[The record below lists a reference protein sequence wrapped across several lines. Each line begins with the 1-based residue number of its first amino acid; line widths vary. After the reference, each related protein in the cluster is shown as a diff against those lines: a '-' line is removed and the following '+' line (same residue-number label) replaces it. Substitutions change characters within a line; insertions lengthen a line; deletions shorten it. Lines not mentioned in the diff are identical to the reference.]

1 MYLFG
6 QAAGGGQASPG
17 AGGMLGMLLPFIL
30 IFVIFYFI
38 IIMPA
43 KKKQKQ
49 HQSMLTSLKGGERV
63 MTSGGIYGTVTRVLD
78 DRFEI
83 EVDKNLKLQ
92 VAKSSISAVVEPQ
105 GSAPAEEKK

>member
-6 QAAGGGQASPG
+6 QAAGGGGGGQAPSLIG
-17 AGGMLGMLLPFIL
+17 ALFPFIL

-43 KKKQKQ
+43 RKKQKQ
-49 HQSMLTSLKGGERV
+49 HQSLVSGLKGGERV
-63 MTSGGIYGTVTRVLD
+63 VTSGGIYGTVTRVLE

-83 EVDKNLKLQ
+83 EVDKGTKLQ
-92 VAKSSISAVVEPQ
+92 IAKGSISGVIQPDTGQ
-105 GSAPAEEKK
+105 KK

>member
-6 QAAGGGQASPG
+6 QAAGGGGGGQAPSLIG
-17 AGGMLGMLLPFIL
+17 ALFPFIL

-43 KKKQKQ
+43 RKKQKQ
-49 HQSMLTSLKGGERV
+49 HQSLVSSLQGGERV
-63 MTSGGIYGTVTRVLD
+63 VTSGGIYGTVTRVLE

-83 EVDKNLKLQ
+83 EVDKGTKLQ
-92 VAKSSISAVVEPQ
+92 IAKGSISGVIQ
-105 GSAPAEEKK
+105 SDSGQQK

>member
-6 QAAGGGQASPG
+6 QAAGGGGGGQAPSLIG
-17 AGGMLGMLLPFIL
+17 ALFPFIL

-43 KKKQKQ
+43 RKKQKQ
-49 HQSMLTSLKGGERV
+49 HQSLVSSLQGGERV
-63 MTSGGIYGTVTRVLD
+63 ITTGGIYGIVTRVLE

-83 EVDKNLKLQ
+83 EVDKGTKLQ
-92 VAKSSISAVVEPQ
+92 VAKGSISSVIQPDA
-105 GSAPAEEKK
+105 EKKK

>member
-6 QAAGGGQASPG
+6 QAAGGGGSGAQAPSLIG
-17 AGGMLGMLLPFIL
+17 ALLPFIL

-43 KKKQKQ
+43 RKKQKQ
-49 HQSMLTSLKGGERV
+49 HQSLISSLQGGERV
-63 MTSGGIYGTVTRVLD
+63 ITSGGIYGTVTRVLE

-83 EVDKNLKLQ
+83 EVDKGTKLQ
-92 VAKSSISAVVEPQ
+92 IAKGSISVVIQPDAGQ
-105 GSAPAEEKK
+105 QK

>member
-6 QAAGGGQASPG
+6 QAAGGGGGGQAPSLIG
-17 AGGMLGMLLPFIL
+17 ALFPFIL

-43 KKKQKQ
+43 RKKQKQ
-49 HQSMLTSLKGGERV
+49 HQSLVSSLQGGERV
-63 MTSGGIYGTVTRVLD
+63 VTSGGIYGTVTRVLE

-83 EVDKNLKLQ
+83 EVDKGTKLQ
-92 VAKSSISAVVEPQ
+92 IAKGSISGVIQPESGQ
-105 GSAPAEEKK
+105 KK